1 MENICLEHR
10 KDDDLEIIPLINVN
24 HIKVERGFFD
34 GDLEKYYDKWTVY
47 LLLDGREKIEVEVD
61 RESSNQLIELLSI

>member
-10 KDDDLEIIPLINVN
+10 KDDDLEIIPLKNVD
-24 HIKVERGFFD
+24 HIKVERDFFSRNL
-34 GDLEKYYDKWTVY
+34 GKYFDKWTVY
-47 LLLDGREKIEVEVD
+47 LLDSKEIKVEVD

>member
-10 KDDDLEIIPLINVN
+10 KYGDLEIIPLINVN

-47 LLLDGREKIEVEVD
+47 LLNSEEIKVEVD
-61 RESSNQLIELLSI
+61 RERSNQLIKLL

>member
-47 LLLDGREKIEVEVD
+47 LLNSEEIKVEVD
-61 RESSNQLIELLSI
+61 RESSDRLIKLLSL

>member
-47 LLLDGREKIEVEVD
+47 LLNSEEIKVEVD